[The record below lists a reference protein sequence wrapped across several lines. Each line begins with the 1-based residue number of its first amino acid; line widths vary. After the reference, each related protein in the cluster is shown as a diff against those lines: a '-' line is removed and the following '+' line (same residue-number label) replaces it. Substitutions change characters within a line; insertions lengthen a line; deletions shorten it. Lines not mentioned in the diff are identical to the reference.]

1 MELFR
6 VTVKRQK
13 NANLQPSCCPAK
25 SKLRKTIISNQNMKK
40 IFPSWHLTSVVLA
53 SFQVWMFLVF
63 VCWMV
68 LVLLHQ
74 TSKSTTTSMGR
85 GEIVKVG
92 SSCWVCSILFPTHT
106 SVCITMLLPVY
117 VLHFSLIVY
126 IFYTSYTSVCIA
138 MLIPSI
144 VLILNSSTSFL
155 YISPSLLPI
164 SISHCLY
171 WRRDA
176 HLI

>member
-1 MELFR
+1 
-6 VTVKRQK
+6 
-13 NANLQPSCCPAK
+13 
-25 SKLRKTIISNQNMKK
+25 MKK

-92 SSCWVCSILFPTHT
+92 SSCWVRSILFPSCT
-106 SVCITMLLPVY
+106 SVCIAMLLPVY
-117 VLHFSLIVY
+117 VLHFSLIFY
-126 IFYTSYTSVCIA
+126 IFYTFHTSPFKLTSYTSVCIA